1 MTTEYELPELCGS
14 LSTSVW
20 WLLVGKIVYWIRG
33 VVWMGK
39 VYVEN
44 SRYPRILTGGFF
56 KSQVDHFSTGAV
68 LGVDSAPAQ
77 S

>member
-1 MTTEYELPELCGS
+1 MTTGYELPELCGS

-20 WLLVGKIVYWIRG
+20 WLLGGIVRWTRG

-44 SRYPRILTGGFF
+44 SRYPRILTGGYF

-68 LGVDSAPAQ
+68 RGVDSAPAQ